1 MKTERVI
8 RQLEDLKDH
17 CKDFANDDEDGNVWS
32 NDIEALDV
40 AIKIL
45 EKQIRVNP
53 NGYDNGGAEDYE
65 EWAECPKCSESI
77 PEYTLENETECY
89 CIGCGQKL
97 KWEVEG

>member
-1 MKTERVI
+1 MKPEGV
-8 RQLEDLKDH
+8 LKQF
-17 CKDFANDDEDGNVWS
+17 KEWNESGWS
-32 NDIEALDV
+32 KSETPSSEALIL
-40 AIKIL
+40 AIQAL
-45 EKQIRVNP
+45 EKQIPVNP

-97 KWEVEG
+97 KWEVKE

>member
-1 MKTERVI
+1 MKPEEAISAIKNNMPTKGTYTILTEG
-8 RQLEDLKDH
+8 LEL
-17 CKDFANDDEDGNVWS
+17 A
-32 NDIEALDV
+32 IEAL
-40 AIKIL
+40 
-45 EKQIRVNP
+45 ERQIPVNP

-97 KWEVEG
+97 KWEVKE